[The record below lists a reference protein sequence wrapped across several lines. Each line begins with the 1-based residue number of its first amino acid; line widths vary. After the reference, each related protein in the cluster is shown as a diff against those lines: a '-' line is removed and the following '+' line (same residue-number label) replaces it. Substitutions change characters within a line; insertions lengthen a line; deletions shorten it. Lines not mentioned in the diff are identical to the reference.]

1 MNNNLGQ
8 ERDQKLK
15 EFVTE
20 LAGFAKDAEHALKRI
35 EADPHGNKG
44 EFNHFSE
51 MMFAIRGTSMQ
62 LELPAVAEV
71 AGLGEEIAVKGPTIE
86 KGALIKKCVAALW
99 DALTTVK
106 YMLEHLGAAEGTQ
119 EEQDILKHRLDAT
132 LKSLG
137 GARETVSADEIEK
150 LLRGGS

>member
-1 MNNNLGQ
+1 MSDDRALKLQ
-8 ERDQKLK
+8 EFTK
-15 EFVTE
+15 ELT
-20 LAGFAKDAEHALKRI
+20 GFALDAENALKRI

-44 EFNHFSE
+44 EFTRFSE
-51 MMFAIRGTSMQ
+51 MMFTIRGTSMQ

-71 AGLGEEIAVKGPTIE
+71 AGLGEEIAVKGPSVE
-86 KGALIKKCVAALW
+86 KGSQIKKCVGALW

-106 YMLEHLGAAEGTQ
+106 FMLENSGSAGDTK
-119 EEQDILKHRLDAT
+119 EEQDILKNRLQST

-150 LLRGGS
+150 LLRGE

>member
-1 MNNNLGQ
+1 MGQ

-15 EFVTE
+15 DFVAE
-20 LAGFAKDAEHALKRI
+20 LTGFALDAEHALKRI
-35 EADPHGNKG
+35 EEDPHGNKD
-44 EFNHFSE
+44 EFTHFSE

-62 LELPAVAEV
+62 LELPAIAEV
-71 AGLGEEIAVKGPTIE
+71 AGLGEEIAVKGPAIE
-86 KGALIKKCVAALW
+86 KGALIKKCVGALW

-106 YMLEHLGAAEGTQ
+106 YMLEHRGKSGGTQ
-119 EEQDILKHRLDAT
+119 EEKDILMNRLQST

-150 LLRGGS
+150 LLRGE